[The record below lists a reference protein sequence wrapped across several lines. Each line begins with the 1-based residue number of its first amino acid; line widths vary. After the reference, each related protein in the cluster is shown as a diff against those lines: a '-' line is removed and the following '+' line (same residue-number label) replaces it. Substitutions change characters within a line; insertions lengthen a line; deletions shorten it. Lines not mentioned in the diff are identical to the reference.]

1 MNDNFTNIKSK
12 NITNMNI
19 NEYQSDF
26 EFKIALVVGITF
38 TFTFIVG
45 LIGNTLVL
53 LTVLLQKKMHN
64 ATNILILNLAIAE
77 LLFIIICVP
86 FTGLNYVLRY
96 LFYLYFQKKKLN
108 FLIFLSSVWYF
119 GDIVCRIV
127 QYTSNVTAY
136 LIVMLL
142 VFMSIDRYLAVYSL
156 SGIINLILFF
166 LINFFK

>member
-142 VFMSIDRYLAVYSL
+142 VFMSIDRFCAVYSF
-156 SGIINLILFF
+156 SGIILPYSQRLS
-166 LINFFK
+166 LGT

>member
-1 MNDNFTNIKSK
+1 MNDTFTNIKSK

-86 FTGLNYVLRY
+86 FTGLNYVLR
-96 LFYLYFQKKKLN
+96 LFILLKFSTKKFFN
-108 FLIFLSSVWYF
+108 FSLK
-119 GDIVCRIV
+119 C
-127 QYTSNVTAY
+127 
-136 LIVMLL
+136 L
-142 VFMSIDRYLAVYSL
+142 VFWRYCLPHCTVYIKCNCLFNSNAFSIYV
-156 SGIINLILFF
+156 N
-166 LINFFK
+166 

>member
-96 LFYLYFQKKKLN
+96 LFY
-108 FLIFLSSVWYF
+108 
-119 GDIVCRIV
+119 
-127 QYTSNVTAY
+127 
-136 LIVMLL
+136 
-142 VFMSIDRYLAVYSL
+142 
-156 SGIINLILFF
+156 
-166 LINFFK
+166 